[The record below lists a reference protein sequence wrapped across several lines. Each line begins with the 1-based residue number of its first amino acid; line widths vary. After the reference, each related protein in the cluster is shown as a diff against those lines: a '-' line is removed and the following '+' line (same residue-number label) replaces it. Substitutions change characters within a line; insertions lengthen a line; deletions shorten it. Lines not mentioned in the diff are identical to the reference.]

1 MNLSEKMERWAQL
14 QDDIANTVRPL
25 KVESDEL
32 EKDIQQEVL
41 ALGKT
46 QSMGRVTA
54 SYRKSK
60 GNGSYNYQSIV
71 MELEPDP
78 EIINK
83 HTQIVTTIGWKAI
96 VDEVGVEDAIKAK
109 HYTPAKD
116 SAPTVTVSLN

>member
-14 QDDIANTVRPL
+14 QDEIANTVAPI
-25 KVESDEL
+25 KAEADAL
-32 EKDIQQEVL
+32 EKQIQEEVL

-46 QSMGRVTA
+46 QAIGRVTA

-60 GNGSYNYQSIV
+60 GNGSYNYQNIV

-78 EIINK
+78 EIVNK
-83 HTQIVTTIGWKAI
+83 HTQVVTTVGWKAI
-96 VDEVGVEDAIKAK
+96 VDEIGVDDAIKAK

-116 SAPTVTVSLN
+116 SAPVVTVSLN